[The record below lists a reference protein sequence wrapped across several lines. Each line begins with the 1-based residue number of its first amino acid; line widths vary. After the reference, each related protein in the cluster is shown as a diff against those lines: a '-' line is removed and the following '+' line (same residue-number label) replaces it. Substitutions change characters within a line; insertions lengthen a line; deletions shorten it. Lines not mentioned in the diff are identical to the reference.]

1 MYSLLELSDHSKG
14 RAKAVQSHRPGQ
26 RDATHPL
33 KVHAGMRIGILAT
46 DGIGD
51 VICASG
57 LVTDI
62 RRAWPDAEICMIMR
76 FRETAS
82 LFREASRIDD
92 VIVYDPA
99 RGNSP
104 ARVLKLIYEIR
115 RRRFDVFVTVTDIDR
130 HKAPCLTFVSGA
142 TVRVGEAASR
152 LAWLYTRSVPRDSS
166 EHKVK
171 SNRRIVSL
179 LGIEA
184 SSPPHVAI
192 DAADAKAV
200 DDLLAS
206 AGVGPSVQLVAVH
219 PGSGAAEWHKRWA
232 VDDYEAMLRAISNQ
246 HVRLLL
252 VGAGADVPL
261 CDALVARLGNMV
273 LSFAGKLSLT
283 HSAAL
288 LAKCAVAVG
297 ADSGVMH
304 LAAAVGTPTICLF
317 GPTNERRTA
326 PFAATRI
333 LSADLSCRPC
343 YPNLPHGCGNPVC
356 MSGISVAN
364 VVAEVNNLLP
374 RP

>member
-1 MYSLLELSDHSKG
+1 MYSLLEFSDHSKG
-14 RAKAVQSHRPGQ
+14 RASLIPWQRGAAHRLEP
-26 RDATHPL
+26 
-33 KVHAGMRIGILAT
+33 HAGRRIGILAT

-76 FRETAS
+76 LRETAS
-82 LFREASRIDD
+82 LFGEANRIDD

-115 RRRFDVFVTVTDIDR
+115 RRHFDVFVTVTDIDR

-142 TVRVGEAASR
+142 PVRVGEAASR
-152 LAWLYTRSVPRDSS
+152 LAWLYTRAVPRNSS

-171 SNRRIVSL
+171 SNWRIASL

-184 SSPPHVAI
+184 SSPPHVAV

-200 DDLLAS
+200 DVLLAN
-206 AGVGPSVQLVAVH
+206 AGVGRGVQLVAVH
-219 PGSGAAEWHKRWA
+219 PGSGLAESHKRWGI
-232 VDDYEAMLRAISNQ
+232 DEYDAMLRAISNQ
-246 HVRLLL
+246 HVRPLL

-261 CDALVARLGNMV
+261 CDALVARLGNTV
-273 LSFAGKLSLT
+273 LSFAGKLSLSR
-283 HSAAL
+283 SAAL
-288 LAKCAVAVG
+288 LANCAVAVG

-304 LAAAVGTPTICLF
+304 LAAAVGTPTVCLF

-326 PFAATRI
+326 PFAATRV
-333 LSADLSCRPC
+333 LSADVSCRPC
-343 YPNLPHGCGNPVC
+343 YPRLPHGCGNPVC
-356 MSGISVAN
+356 MSGISVAR
-364 VVAEVNNLLP
+364 VVAEVTNLLP
-374 RP
+374 RR